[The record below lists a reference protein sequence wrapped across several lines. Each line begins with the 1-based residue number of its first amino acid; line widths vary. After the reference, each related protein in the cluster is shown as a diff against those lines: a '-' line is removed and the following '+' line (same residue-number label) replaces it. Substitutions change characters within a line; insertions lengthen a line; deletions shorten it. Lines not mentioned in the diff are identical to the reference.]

1 MFPKIGWLFSR
12 WLAIGTSNGLPG
24 TYTKHTIRVTISIRI
39 FCFQSVSF
47 YNKDIQNYNGRL
59 KKIKSD
65 CWSLGINNIVC
76 VFQDFSDMLIDA
88 SIQHVCQRANE
99 TCCETDGWM
108 VGEGEYLAVDSH
120 HNIKHMN
127 KWIVFIGIL
136 IFNNFS
142 NTVWVYL
149 RLLM

>member
-1 MFPKIGWLFSR
+1 MCMSQIIVSGRTNYETKKAWKKKALFS
-12 WLAIGTSNGLPG
+12 WHLLWDTF
-24 TYTKHTIRVTISIRI
+24 YQTIKKV
-39 FCFQSVSF
+39 C
-47 YNKDIQNYNGRL
+47 L

-108 VGEGEYLAVDSH
+108 VGDGEGEYLAVDSH

-127 KWIVFIGIL
+127 K
-136 IFNNFS
+136 
-142 NTVWVYL
+142 
-149 RLLM
+149 

>member
-1 MFPKIGWLFSR
+1 MYVSNYCFWKNKLWDQKSMEEKSIVFMAPIVGHLLPNNWKSLFE
-12 WLAIGTSNGLPG
+12 
-24 TYTKHTIRVTISIRI
+24 
-39 FCFQSVSF
+39 
-47 YNKDIQNYNGRL
+47 
-59 KKIKSD
+59 KIKSD

-136 IFNNFS
+136 IFNNLS

>member
-1 MFPKIGWLFSR
+1 MEEKSIVFMAPIVGHL
-12 WLAIGTSNGLPG
+12 
-24 TYTKHTIRVTISIRI
+24 YQTIKKV
-39 FCFQSVSF
+39 C
-47 YNKDIQNYNGRL
+47 L

-108 VGEGEYLAVDSH
+108 VGEGEYLAVDRH

-127 KWIVFIGIL
+127 K
-136 IFNNFS
+136 
-142 NTVWVYL
+142 
-149 RLLM
+149 

>member
-1 MFPKIGWLFSR
+1 MYVSNYCFWKNKLWGQKAWKKKALFS
-12 WLAIGTSNGLPG
+12 WHLLWDTF
-24 TYTKHTIRVTISIRI
+24 YQTIKKV
-39 FCFQSVSF
+39 C
-47 YNKDIQNYNGRL
+47 L
-59 KKIKSD
+59 KKIKFD

-108 VGEGEYLAVDSH
+108 VGDGEGEYLAVDSH

-136 IFNNFS
+136 IFNNLS